1 MICMTGR
8 FIIFALAITA
18 FAVPAHA
25 QFSPPGATWNGGGT
39 ESGRRSV
46 SQSEARE
53 AVEQGRAMPSH
64 RIRQQLVQRYGGD
77 MTDADMYVEGSRYFY
92 TIRWTTRRG
101 ERLKLT
107 VDARSARVL
116 SEGR

>member
-1 MICMTGR
+1 MLGDRIVQPVFSHEGIVMICMTGR

-53 AVEQGRAMPSH
+53 AVEQAAARLEAMRA
-64 RIRQQLVQRYGGD
+64 
-77 MTDADMYVEGSRYFY
+77 
-92 TIRWTTRRG
+92 
-101 ERLKLT
+101 
-107 VDARSARVL
+107 ARKDVARA
-116 SEGR
+116 RH